1 MGEAGGGAER
11 QARRAGERVER
22 LRRDLTAAELRE
34 RLAAAERSHHAW
46 TSGAEGERLV
56 AQTLGELETHGW
68 HLLHD
73 VHWPGRRSANLD
85 HVAVGPGGVVVV
97 DAKKWSGTVRI
108 SDGHLRQNGYRR
120 DRELEGVARAT
131 AAVAALLPPEHRA
144 STRGLLC
151 LVDQPV
157 RPTRTRS
164 GVPVV
169 GRTHLVHHLRSLN
182 ATLTSDDV
190 DQLTHLLRAQLDG
203 PRSPALTTTAAV
215 DPATPSPQ
223 APPARARRPVSR
235 RTARHV
241 RRRALAAFVVVLVLL
256 FLTSMLVTRLVGGL
270 FAPFAPTG

>member
-1 MGEAGGGAER
+1 M
-11 QARRAGERVER
+11 
-22 LRRDLTAAELRE
+22 RRDLTAAELRK

-46 TSGAEGERLV
+46 ASGAEGERLV
-56 AQTLGELETHGW
+56 AQALGELETHGW

-73 VHWPGRRSANLD
+73 LHWPGRRSANLD

-169 GRTHLVHHLRSLN
+169 GRAYLVHHLRSLD

-190 DQLTHLLRAQLDG
+190 DRLTHLLRAQLDG

-215 DPATPSPQ
+215 EVATP
-223 APPARARRPVSR
+223 ARREPPARRRVPLRPPPRPRRFTSR
-235 RTARHV
+235 ELAGLAF
-241 RRRALAAFVVVLVLL
+241 ALVVLFVSAMIL
-256 FLTSMLVTRLVGGL
+256 TRLAGGL
-270 FAPFAPTG
+270 LAGLAAPFAPTG

>member
-11 QARRAGERVER
+11 QARRAAERVER

-56 AQTLGELETHGW
+56 AQTLGGLEPHGW
-68 HLLHD
+68 YLLHD

-97 DAKKWSGTVRI
+97 DAKKWSGTIRI

-120 DRELEGVARAT
+120 DRELDGVARAT

-169 GRTHLVHHLRSLN
+169 GRAHLVHHLRSLD

-190 DQLTHLLRAQLDG
+190 HQLTHLLRTQLDG

-215 DPATPSPQ
+215 DLATPTPQ
-223 APPARARRPVSR
+223 EPAARARRPVAR
-235 RTARHV
+235 RAARRV
-241 RRRALAAFVVVLVLL
+241 SRRALAFLVVLVLL
-256 FLTSMLVTRLVGGL
+256 FLTSMLVTRLMGGL
-270 FAPFAPTG
+270 LAPVAPTG